1 MNKAALTLA
10 VLVAASHSAFG
21 TDPRAPVVGTTQ
33 TLPVVSVSISVGN
46 TGAES
51 KRGVYAPPP
60 GWYVRSHRVVTADKR
75 GSVSYTVSTVPAG
88 WAWRAE
94 EQTTAEAKAAGSAA
108 VTAYKVS
115 GGAQAATATAT
126 AATELQANASSHHL
140 LVVDVSARGCGLWKG
155 DSGVELTVV
164 AELVYLG
171 TPAAKKEA
179 GERRP

>member
-1 MNKAALTLA
+1 MNKATLTLA
-10 VLVAASHSAFG
+10 TLVFVSHTAQAADTRPPA
-21 TDPRAPVVGTTQ
+21 VGTTQ
-33 TLPVVSVSISVGN
+33 TLPVVSVSISVGSS
-46 TGAES
+46 GAET
-51 KRGVYAPPP
+51 KRVVYAPPP

-94 EQTTAEAKAAGSAA
+94 EQTTAEAKAAASAA

-115 GGAQAATATAT
+115 GGGQAATATAT
-126 AATELQANASSHHL
+126 AATEVQANASSHHL

-171 TPAAKKEA
+171 TPPAKKEA